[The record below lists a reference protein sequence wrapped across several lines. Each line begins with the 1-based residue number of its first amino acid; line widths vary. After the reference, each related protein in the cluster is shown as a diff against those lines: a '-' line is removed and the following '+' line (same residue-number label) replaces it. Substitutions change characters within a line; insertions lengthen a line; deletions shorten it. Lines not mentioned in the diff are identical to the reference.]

1 MDKIGFR
8 VKLQREKNEMS
19 LRELAKKV
27 GLSAS
32 FLSQVEGEKVFP
44 SLQSL
49 KKIADALHTTIG
61 ELIGETGNIKD
72 TPVLKKEDRKSLGH
86 IGEGVEVQFLSS
98 FEKEHILD
106 PSIHKLQK
114 NAISG
119 KSPFQHYGQEFIYI
133 LKGAMEFILWNK
145 DSGRDNNKYLMKEGD
160 CIYFNSNYKHSF
172 KNVSKGITEVLCVSS
187 PPYF

>member
-61 ELIGETGNIKD
+61 ELIGETGNI
-72 TPVLKKEDRKSLGH
+72 L
-86 IGEGVEVQFLSS
+86 
-98 FEKEHILD
+98 
-106 PSIHKLQK
+106 
-114 NAISG
+114 
-119 KSPFQHYGQEFIYI
+119 
-133 LKGAMEFILWNK
+133 
-145 DSGRDNNKYLMKEGD
+145 
-160 CIYFNSNYKHSF
+160 
-172 KNVSKGITEVLCVSS
+172 
-187 PPYF
+187 